1 MAGGTGM
8 LVKTVHALD
17 YRLVV
22 AIVVW
27 FAATT
32 WIADDIFTALHG
44 LAVAF
49 IQTAVSPPL
58 AGF

>member
-1 MAGGTGM
+1 M

-27 FAATT
+27 LAATA
-32 WIADDIFTALHG
+32 WLADDIFTALHG
-44 LAVAF
+44 LAVAL
-49 IQTAVSPPL
+49 IQAAASAPL
-58 AGF
+58 TGF

>member
-1 MAGGTGM
+1 M

-17 YRLVV
+17 YRLVF

-27 FAATT
+27 FAVTA

-44 LAVAF
+44 LAVTF
-49 IQTAVSPPL
+49 IQTAASPPL
-58 AGF
+58 TGF

>member
-1 MAGGTGM
+1 M

-17 YRLVV
+17 YRLVG

-27 FAATT
+27 LAATT

-44 LAVAF
+44 LAVAVM
-49 IQTAVSPPL
+49 QAATSSPL
-58 AGF
+58 TGF